1 MREVRTDEGLRRL
14 FPQGA
19 DVSAQPVAGLSGPAS
34 EAPPPGIGAEL
45 WAQISLCLDRVG
57 GAARDLA
64 AAVERDRLGW
74 EDCHPIDI
82 DPVAI
87 ASAGSMTDER
97 WQPRKGW
104 AWQVLLLTVVFGAG
118 GTSGS
123 LYKSADGSG
132 ALANNAL
139 HDFIPDTIGWASW
152 EPKGLILL
160 PGQQLLLTS
169 AGGGATMRGQAVE
182 IALHRL
188 PDYLM

>member
-1 MREVRTDEGLRRL
+1 MRSVRPDEGMQRL
-14 FPQGA
+14 FPLGA
-19 DVSAQPVAGLSGPAS
+19 DVSTPPEPGLSGPAAT
-34 EAPPPGIGAEL
+34 EAPEGLGLDIMARI
-45 WAQISLCLDRVG
+45 AVCLETVG

-64 AAVERDRLGW
+64 LARERDRLGW

-87 ASAGSMTDER
+87 AGAGSMTDER

-118 GTSGS
+118 GTSGA
-123 LYKSADGSG
+123 LYKSADPTG
-132 ALANNAL
+132 AIASNGL
-139 HDFIPDTIGWASW
+139 HDFIPDAIGWATW

-160 PGQQLLLTS
+160 PGQQLLLTA
-169 AGGGATMRGQAVE
+169 AGAGATMRGQAVE

>member
-1 MREVRTDEGLRRL
+1 MNRL
-14 FPQGA
+14 FPLGA
-19 DVSAQPVAGLSGPAS
+19 DISAPPEPGLSGPAAEGPADGMGLDIMARIAVCL
-34 EAPPPGIGAEL
+34 EA
-45 WAQISLCLDRVG
+45 VG

-64 AAVERDRLGW
+64 AARARDQLGW

-82 DPVAI
+82 DPVAE
-87 ASAGSMTDER
+87 AGAGAITDER

-104 AWQVLLLTVVFGAG
+104 AWQVLLLTVVFGTG
-118 GTSGS
+118 GTSAA
-123 LYKSADGSG
+123 LYKSADPAG

-160 PGQQLLLTS
+160 PGQQLLLS
-169 AGGGATMRGQAVE
+169 AAGAGATMRGQAVE